1 LAVWH
6 ISVLPLSQKGG
17 YQVPQLNFM
26 LVSSFKELGENIKDW
41 LYDFFNPKLEGYT
54 NFDFGEGDMINI
66 RMIIFG
72 IFAGVLLAS
81 LYAIYVKNVIGAFV
95 RKLLAEGCLAQEKAM
110 TLEELGFNK
119 NIFVKQALRGSLL
132 ASTVIHVKP
141 EPKEGEEGAEAEKY
155 YIKEERKYA
164 AEMRFNARG
173 SGWPTFFFVLLCS
186 VIAIFIIFAALPHVI
201 DFLDNTISIFS
212 VEGNTLK

>member
-1 LAVWH
+1 MPRFDFA
-6 ISVLPLSQKGG
+6 
-17 YQVPQLNFM
+17 

-41 LYDFFNPKLEGYT
+41 LYDFFNPKLDGYT

-72 IFAGVLLAS
+72 IFAGVILAS
-81 LYAIYVKNVIGAFV
+81 LYAIYVKNVVGSFV
-95 RKLLAEGCLAQEKAM
+95 RKLLAAGCLAEDKAM
-110 TLEELGFNK
+110 TLDELGFTK

-132 ASTVIHVKP
+132 ASTVVHVMP
-141 EPKEGEEGAEAEKY
+141 ELKEGDEAPGPERY
-155 YIKEERKYA
+155 YIKEEKKYA

-173 SGWPTFFFVLLCS
+173 SGWPTFFFVVLCS
-186 VIAIFIIFAALPHVI
+186 VIAIFIIFAALPHII
-201 DFLDNTISIFS
+201 DLLDNTISIFS

>member
-1 LAVWH
+1 
-6 ISVLPLSQKGG
+6 
-17 YQVPQLNFM
+17 VPRSHFM
-26 LVSSFKELGENIKDW
+26 LVSSFKELFEDIKDW
-41 LYDFFNPKLEGYT
+41 LYHFFNPKLEGYT
-54 NFDFGEGDMINI
+54 NFDFGEGDMLNI

-95 RKLLAEGCLAQEKAM
+95 RKLLASECLSEDKAM
-110 TLEELGFNK
+110 TLEELGFDK

-132 ASTVIHVKP
+132 ASTVVHVTA
-141 EPKEGEEGAEAEKY
+141 GEADGQVPTERF
-155 YIKEERKYA
+155 YIKEEKKYA

-173 SGWPTFFFVLLCS
+173 SGWPTFFFVLLLS
-186 VIAIFIIFAALPHVI
+186 VIAIFIIFAVLPHI
-201 DFLDNTISIFS
+201 IRFFDSTISIFS

>member
-1 LAVWH
+1 M
-6 ISVLPLSQKGG
+6 
-17 YQVPQLNFM
+17 PQLNFM

-95 RKLLAEGCLAQEKAM
+95 RKLLAVGCLAEEKAM

-119 NIFVKQALRGSLL
+119 NVFVKQALRGSLL

-141 EPKEGEEGAEAEKY
+141 EPKEGEEGTEAEKY

>member
-1 LAVWH
+1 M
-6 ISVLPLSQKGG
+6 
-17 YQVPQLNFM
+17 PQLNFI

-54 NFDFGEGDMINI
+54 NFDFGEGAMINI

-95 RKLLAEGCLAQEKAM
+95 RKLLAEGCLAEEKAM

-132 ASTVIHVKP
+132 ASTVIHVEP
-141 EPKEGEEGAEAEKY
+141 EPKEGEEGTEAEKY